1 MSKGAVT
8 TRSSSAANPAD
19 VGTSATNVGTTIS
32 GVPVNIGTLAQAK
45 NTGFT
50 KVDWQH
56 WTIDTPHGG
65 GDIFSNNDA
74 MGETIY
80 EATAY
85 TYNMNG
91 SPNIMKTEKFY
102 SLNDA
107 KKYIKGK
114 FV

>member
-1 MSKGAVT
+1 MSKGTGT
-8 TRSSSAANPAD
+8 TRSGSAANPTG
-19 VGTSATNVGTTIS
+19 VGTQATNVGTTIS
-32 GVPVNIGTLAQAK
+32 GVPVNSGTLAQAK

-65 GDIFSNNDA
+65 GDIFSNEDA

-91 SPNIMKTEKFY
+91 SANIMKAEEFY

-107 KKYIKGK
+107 KEYIKGK
-114 FV
+114 FI